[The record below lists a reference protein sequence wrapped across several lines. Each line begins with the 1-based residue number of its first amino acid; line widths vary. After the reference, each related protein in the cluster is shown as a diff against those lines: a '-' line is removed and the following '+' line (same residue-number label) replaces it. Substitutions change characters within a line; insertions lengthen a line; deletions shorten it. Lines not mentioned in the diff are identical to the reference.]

1 MRWKGAYGMKTMII
15 EWPELEVKVEAVLED
30 VRNADL
36 INEIWEHLPMVAVQE
51 HAAVT
56 GKSMYAWVPMVSTA
70 EISYQMRIK
79 DTPPGVV
86 SYSQK
91 TGNKMVVR
99 YGRVTE
105 DLMTPIV
112 GFIDQK
118 HVPELEKVGQAVW
131 ENYKLDCDDRKIY
144 TVKFSKGCEKG

>member
-1 MRWKGAYGMKTMII
+1 MKTMII
-15 EWPELEVKVEAVLED
+15 EWPELDVKVEAVLED
-30 VRNADL
+30 VKNKEL
-36 INEIWEHLPMVAVQE
+36 IDEIWEHLPMVAVQE

-56 GKSMYAWVPMVSTA
+56 GKSMYAWVPMISTA
-70 EISYQMRIK
+70 PIHSQMRIK

-99 YGRVTE
+99 YGLVTE

-112 GFIDQK
+112 GFIDPK
-118 HVPELEKVGQAVW
+118 HVPELEKVGDAVW
-131 ENYKLDCDDRKIY
+131 SNYKLDSNDRKVY
-144 TVKFSKGCEKG
+144 TVKYSKGREE